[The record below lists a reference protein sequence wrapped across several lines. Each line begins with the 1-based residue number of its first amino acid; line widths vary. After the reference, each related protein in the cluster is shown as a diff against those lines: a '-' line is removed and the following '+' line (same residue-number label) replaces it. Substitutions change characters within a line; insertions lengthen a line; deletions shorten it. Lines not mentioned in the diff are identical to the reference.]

1 MTARAAG
8 NAAFYD
14 ALRHGATV
22 HDAERAA
29 FDAYTR
35 TMRRRAQIGQ

>member
-8 NAAFYD
+8 SAAFAR
-14 ALRHGATV
+14 ALREGATV
-22 HDAERAA
+22 HDAEHAA
-29 FDAYTR
+29 HIAYTR